1 MIKSINRN
9 IESINLRKISGRLAK
24 SRLFSRV
31 IFRLGVSLI
40 ALIFLGTFFSAPILA
55 QSLNNL
61 DHGAEI
67 FEASCAG
74 CHINGGNIVRRGK
87 NLKSKALHKNKVDSE
102 EAIASLVTNGKG
114 IMSAYGDKLS
124 QQEIAD
130 VSAYVLQQ
138 AAQDWKN

>member
-1 MIKSINRN
+1 M
-9 IESINLRKISGRLAK
+9 RKISGRLAI
-24 SRLFSRV
+24 SRLFSRA

-40 ALIFLGTFFSAPILA
+40 ALIFLGTFFSTPILA
-55 QSLNNL
+55 ESLTDL

-67 FEASCAG
+67 FEANCAG

-138 AAQDWKN
+138 AAQGWK